1 MDANLFHC
9 AARKESRHMDE
20 KAHDATEPLPE
31 GQAADAAP
39 AQGEGAPK
47 KTAAEYAETFNKAV
61 DVAEQVLR
69 FAPLPA
75 GAKRVAT
82 RAMPTVKKVA
92 KVAPMVAPAAEPY
105 VRKAAAKAK
114 EVAPEVA
121 QAAKAGAKT
130 VAAGAQT
137 GARAAAS
144 GAKTVAGHV
153 RETAPKLGHA
163 VSDGA
168 KAAATRVHD
177 DAPKLGRAAADKA
190 SRLAGKF
197 KRKNK
202 EG

>member
-1 MDANLFHC
+1 MDNRSPDNAPND
-9 AARKESRHMDE
+9 AASQPEP
-20 KAHDATEPLPE
+20 TE
-31 GQAADAAP
+31 ADAAP
-39 AQGEGAPK
+39 AQDEGVPK

-61 DVAEQVLR
+61 NVAEQVLR

-75 GAKRVAT
+75 GAKRVAA

-114 EVAPEVA
+114 EVAPEVV
-121 QAAKAGAKT
+121 QAAKA
-130 VAAGAQT
+130 
-137 GARAAAS
+137 

-168 KAAATRVHD
+168 KVAATRVHD

-190 SRLAGKF
+190 SHLAGKL

>member
-1 MDANLFHC
+1 
-9 AARKESRHMDE
+9 MDE
-20 KAHDATEPLPE
+20 NAPDATGPRPE
-31 GQAADAAP
+31 CQATDAAS

-47 KTAAEYAETFNKAV
+47 KTAAEYAATFNKAV

-130 VAAGAQT
+130 VA
-137 GARAAAS
+137 
-144 GAKTVAGHV
+144 GHV

-177 DAPKLGRAAADKA
+177 DAPKLGRTAADKA
-190 SRLAGKF
+190 SRLTGKF
-197 KRKNK
+197 KRKKK

>member
-1 MDANLFHC
+1 
-9 AARKESRHMDE
+9 MDE
-20 KAHDATEPLPE
+20 NAPATEPRTE
-31 GQAADAAP
+31 GQDADAAP
-39 AQGEGAPK
+39 AQDADAPK
-47 KTAAEYAETFNKAV
+47 RTSAEYAATFNKAV

-82 RAMPTVKKVA
+82 RAMPTMKKVA

-114 EVAPEVA
+114 EVAPEVV
-121 QAAKAGAKT
+121 QAAKA
-130 VAAGAQT
+130 
-137 GARAAAS
+137 

-190 SRLAGKF
+190 SRLTGKF

-202 EG
+202 EV

>member
-1 MDANLFHC
+1 MDNRYPDNASN
-9 AARKESRHMDE
+9 
-20 KAHDATEPLPE
+20 
-31 GQAADAAP
+31 DAAP
-39 AQGEGAPK
+39 QPEPTETEAAPLQDEGAPK
-47 KTAAEYAETFNKAV
+47 KTAAEYAENFNKAV
-61 DVAEQVLR
+61 NVAEQVLR

-121 QAAKAGAKT
+121 QAAKTGAKT

-190 SRLAGKF
+190 SRLTGKF

>member
-1 MDANLFHC
+1 MDNRSPDNAPND
-9 AARKESRHMDE
+9 AAPQPGP
-20 KAHDATEPLPE
+20 TEV
-31 GQAADAAP
+31 DAAP

-105 VRKAAAKAK
+105 VRKATAKAK

-121 QAAKAGAKT
+121 QGAKT
-130 VAAGAQT
+130 VAAGART
-137 GARAAAS
+137 GARAAKT

-190 SRLAGKF
+190 SRLTGKF